1 MSKNVIIS
9 AVLVVVVLVG
19 VSFYGGIKY
28 GQSKKPVI
36 DRTNFGQRNTQMMGN
51 NPQGGGRI
59 LGGLVSGEVLSIEN
73 NSLTIKSQ
81 DGGSRIVFLSAST
94 TINKMAEGNLKD
106 ISVGSNVSVNGSSNT
121 DNSINA
127 QMIQIRSLKAM

>member
-1 MSKNVIIS
+1 MSKNLIIS

-28 GQSKKPVI
+28 GQSKKPAI
-36 DRTNFGQRNTQMMGN
+36 DRTTFGQRNTQMMGN
-51 NPQGGGRI
+51 TPQGVGRI
-59 LGGLVSGEVLSIEN
+59 LGGMVSGEILSIEN

-81 DGGSRIVFLSAST
+81 DGGSRIIFISAST
-94 TINKMAEGNLKD
+94 TINKMAEGNIKD
-106 ISVGSNVSVNGSSNT
+106 LIIGSNVSINGSSNT

-127 QMIQIRSLKAM
+127 QAIQIRPSKVR